1 MSPIIQLSE
10 QLYLYEDT
18 CQVYIVKNGSAAA
31 LIDFG
36 SGGVLDL
43 LAEIGVERVHAILMT
58 HHHRDQGQGLGIAAK
73 LNIPIWVPHMEQD
86 LFRQADEHWQA
97 RELYNNYNVRQDRF
111 SILESIPIAGTLKDY
126 ETREFAGVIFKVVPT
141 PGHTIGSISF
151 ILELDG
157 RTIAFTGD
165 LIAGVGKL
173 WSLAATQWSYNGGEG
188 LPATVASLLDIQ
200 ERGPDW
206 LLPSHGE
213 RMEDPGEAIDLLI
226 ERLKVFMGYRE
237 QNPRLFMLRE
247 QPFEE
252 ITPSLLR
259 NRTSMAFY
267 FVLLSKSGKALFF
280 DFGYDFLTGI
290 PSGSDRASRRPWLYT
305 LGMLKEQYGVTHID
319 AVVPTHYHD
328 DHVAGCNLLRDNEGT
343 QIWAAE
349 SFADVLHHPSAYDL
363 PCLWYDPIPVDRV
376 LPIGTEVHWEEYAF
390 TLHPLP
396 GHTKYAVAISFEADG
411 KRVLITG
418 DQYQGNEGVGWN
430 YVYQNRF
437 DYTDYSSSAK
447 LYQELRPDVIL
458 TGHWDP
464 LWVQPGYY
472 EELARRGELLER
484 LHRELLPLESADFGA
499 EGFAARMAPY
509 QSEVRMGE
517 TVTLQVEVINP
528 FPHDALAEV
537 SLAMPRSWQAAPA
550 NGKLQ
555 LAAKATGYLAFEVT
569 PSGHAARRVRVAADI
584 TVNGKHFGQ
593 HAEALV
599 TVR

>member
-18 CQVYIVKNGSAAA
+18 CQVYVVKNGAEAA

-36 SGGVLDL
+36 SGGVLDRL
-43 LAEIGVERVHAILMT
+43 VEIGVERVSAILMT

-73 LNIPIWVPHMEQD
+73 RNIPIWVPHTEQD
-86 LFRQADEHWQA
+86 LFKQADEHWQA
-97 RELYNNYNVRQDRF
+97 REIYNNYNVRQDRF

-126 ETREFAGVIFKVVPT
+126 EMREFVGLKFNVVPT
-141 PGHTIGSISF
+141 PGHTIGSVSF

-157 RTIAFTGD
+157 RRIAFTGD

-173 WSLAATQWSYNGGEG
+173 WTLAATQWSYNGGEG
-188 LPATVASLLDIQ
+188 LPATIASLLDIQ
-200 ERGPDW
+200 EREPDW

-213 RMEDPGEAIDLLI
+213 RIEEPREAIGLLI
-226 ERLKVFMGYRE
+226 ERLKELMGYRE

-259 NRTSMAFY
+259 NRTSMAYY
-267 FVLLSKSGKALFF
+267 FLLLSKSGKALYF
-280 DFGYDFLTGI
+280 DFGFDFLTGI

-305 LGMLKEQYGVTHID
+305 LKTLKKQYGVKNVD

-328 DHVAGCNLLRDNEGT
+328 DHIAGCNLLRDNEGT

-349 SFADVLHHPSAYDL
+349 TFADVLRHPSSYDL

-376 LPIGTEVHWEEYAF
+376 LPVGTEVQWEEYSF
-390 TLHPLP
+390 TLHSLP
-396 GHTKYAVAISFEADG
+396 GHTKYAVAISFEVDG
-411 KRVLITG
+411 KRVLIAG
-418 DQYQGNEGVGWN
+418 DQYQGDEGLGWN

-437 DYTDYSSSAK
+437 GYKDYSASAS
-447 LYQELRPDVIL
+447 LYQTLQPDVIL
-458 TGHWDP
+458 TGHWEP

-472 EELARRGELLER
+472 EELAKRGEALER
-484 LHRELLPLESADFGA
+484 LHRELLPLESVDFGA

-509 QSEVRMGE
+509 QSDIQMGE

-528 FPHDALAEV
+528 FPYEALAEAC
-537 SLAMPRSWQAAPA
+537 LAMPQNWKAVPE

-555 LAAKATGYLAFEVT
+555 LAGKATGNLTFEVT
-569 PSGHAARRVRVAADI
+569 PSGHTARRARVAADI
-584 TVNGKHFGQ
+584 TVNGKYFGQ